1 MSDALL
7 PVITPRGLKIEPE
20 AGKPFEAIKVSRT
33 LLHTSQ
39 TVALGTTDPT
49 SGYPYT
55 TVTNLAVEPDGT
67 PLFFTANLTIHAR
80 NIEADNRI
88 SLTVAPFGKG
98 DVLTLPRLTV
108 VGRAYRITEDA
119 ALELAKSRYLSRYPK
134 AKLYLALPD
143 VIMYRMVIEG
153 VQINGGP
160 SRNANNMIAADIYTD
175 WTGAD
180 DLSANQDTLIQKLN
194 EQPEVIQKLVKLTDS
209 KGDNWRATLIDP
221 GGVNLSSAK
230 DLARFW
236 FETRITSAEALE
248 EALKRL

>member
-39 TVALGTTDPT
+39 TVALGTTDPN

-98 DVLTLPRLTV
+98 DVLTLPRLTL
-108 VGRAYRITEDA
+108 VGRANRIGDDE
-119 ALELAKSRYLSRYPK
+119 LELAKSRYLSRYPK

-160 SRNANNMIAADIYTD
+160 SRNANNMLAGDIYTD
-175 WTGAD
+175 WSGAD
-180 DLSANQDTLIQKLN
+180 DLASSQEALIQN
-194 EQPEVIQKLVKLTDS
+194 INSQSDVIQKLAELSETQ
-209 KGDNWRATLIDP
+209 GQNWRATLIDP
-221 GGVNLSSAK
+221 DGINLSSAK

-236 FETRITSAEALE
+236 FDTRITSATALE
-248 EALKRL
+248 DALKRL

>member
-1 MSDALL
+1 MSDAIL

-67 PLFFTANLTIHAR
+67 PLFFTANLTLHAR

-108 VGRAYRITEDA
+108 VGRAQRIGEDEI
-119 ALELAKSRYLSRYPK
+119 ELAKSRYLSRYPK
-134 AKLYLALPD
+134 AKLYLSLPD

-160 SRNANNMIAADIYTD
+160 SRNANNMVAADIYTD
-175 WTGAD
+175 WTGAE
-180 DLSANQDTLIQKLN
+180 DLAQSQEALIQSVN
-194 EQPEVIQKLVKLTDS
+194 EQSHVIQKLAELANVKE
-209 KGDNWRATLIDP
+209 GNWRVTLIDP
-221 GGVNLSSAK
+221 EGVNLSSPK

-236 FETRITSAEALE
+236 FEGRITSAEALE
-248 EALKRL
+248 VALKRL